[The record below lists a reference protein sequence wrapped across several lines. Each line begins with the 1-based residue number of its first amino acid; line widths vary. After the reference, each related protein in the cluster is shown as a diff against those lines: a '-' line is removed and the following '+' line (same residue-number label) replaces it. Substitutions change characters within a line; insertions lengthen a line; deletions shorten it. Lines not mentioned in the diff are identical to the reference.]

1 MKVGTILDQIDL
13 GSIALPEFQ
22 RGYVWNREQ
31 VRGLMHSLYRKYPVG
46 SLMVWVTRP
55 EDAAAR
61 GDGQLAPGSVKLL
74 LDGQQ
79 RMTSLYGIV
88 RGTPPKFFDGNE
100 WAFKDIYF
108 NVDEEIFEFYA
119 SIKMKDNPA
128 WVNVTEVMQ
137 KGIAPFMARFVGQGY
152 SEEASVDYINRLNAV
167 AGIKEIDF
175 HIEEVVG
182 EDKTVDVVV
191 DIFNRVNSG
200 GTKLSKGDLALAR
213 ICAESP
219 DARDDMK
226 SRLAKWENAGY
237 HFSLD
242 FLLRSINTIL
252 TSEAKFSAL
261 KDITPVQFH
270 DGLIRAEKAID
281 STLNTVASRLGLD
294 HGRVLG
300 ASAAL
305 PLLAR
310 YVDSR
315 GGRIN
320 DPRERDKLLYWYVN
334 VMMWGRYAGSTET
347 VLNQDLRAIGREDG
361 VGELVGQLR
370 QNRGD
375 LTVHANDFIGWST
388 GSRFYPLLYM
398 LTRVAGARDWET
410 GDELRSHVLGKMNQ
424 LEVHHI
430 FPKARLYKAEHS
442 RAEVN
447 ALANYAFL
455 TKETNLRIS
464 DKDPAE
470 YLAHYAD
477 RDPDLLASN
486 WIPLDPELWQVEHY
500 LDFLA
505 ARRELLANAVND
517 FLGGLWN
524 GSLPEPEVEPA
535 VMSEP
540 VTVPISAT
548 SIGDADEAKQLFDVQ
563 VWVKSKGL
571 PQGELVHE
579 ATDAEGNV
587 LALFDLAWPQ
597 GLQQGLSQPVALLLD
612 EDQRTEQLAN
622 ALGFRFFTDSESL
635 KTYVLGEI
643 LGEVGSVSAE
653 R

>member
-55 EDAAAR
+55 EDVAAR
-61 GDGQLAPGSVKLL
+61 GDGRLSPGSVKLL

-88 RGTPPKFFDGNE
+88 RGRPPKFFDGNE
-100 WAFKDIYF
+100 WAFKDLYF
-108 NVDEEIFEFYA
+108 NVEDEIFEFYA
-119 SIKMKDNPA
+119 PIKMKDNPL
-128 WVNVTEVMQ
+128 WIRVTELIQ
-137 KGIAPFMARFVGQGY
+137 EGIAGFTTRFIEAGLVGD
-152 SEEASVDYINRLNAV
+152 ELKRYINRLNGV
-167 AGIKEIDF
+167 AGILDIDF
-175 HIEEVVG
+175 HIEEVAG

-226 SRLAKWENAGY
+226 SRLSKWGNAGY

-242 FLLRSINTIL
+242 SLLRSINTIL
-252 TSEAKFSAL
+252 TNEARFTAL
-261 KDITPVQFH
+261 KDVTPTQFH

-300 ASAAL
+300 AAAAL

-320 DPRERDKLLYWYVN
+320 DPRERDRLLYWYVN

-347 VLNQDLRAIGREDG
+347 VLNQDLRSIEHEDG
-361 VGELVGQLR
+361 IGELVGQLR

-375 LTVHANDFIGWST
+375 LAVHPNDFIGWST

-430 FPKARLYKAEHS
+430 FPKARLYKAGHK

-455 TKETNLRIS
+455 TKETNLKIS

-470 YLAHYAD
+470 YLAYYAD

-486 WIPLDPELWQVEHY
+486 WIPLDRDLWTIERY

-505 ARRELLANAVND
+505 ARRELLAGAVNQ
-517 FLGGLWN
+517 FLHGLWS
-524 GSLPEPEVEPA
+524 GSLPEPEVEPVVTMA
-535 VMSEP
+535 EP
-540 VTVPISAT
+540 VSVPLEVT
-548 SIGDADEAKQLFDVQ
+548 SIADGEEAKQLFGIQ
-563 VWVKSKGL
+563 VWVKSRGL

-579 ATDAEGNV
+579 ATDMEGNV
-587 LALFDLAWPQ
+587 LGLFDLAWPE
-597 GLQQGLSQPVALLLD
+597 GLQVGLSQPVALLLG
-612 EDQRTEQLAN
+612 EDQETEQVAN
-622 ALGFRFFTDSESL
+622 ALGFRFFTDPDSFRA
-635 KTYVLGEI
+635 YVTDEI
-643 LGEVGSVSAE
+643 LGDGGEDEA
-653 R
+653 